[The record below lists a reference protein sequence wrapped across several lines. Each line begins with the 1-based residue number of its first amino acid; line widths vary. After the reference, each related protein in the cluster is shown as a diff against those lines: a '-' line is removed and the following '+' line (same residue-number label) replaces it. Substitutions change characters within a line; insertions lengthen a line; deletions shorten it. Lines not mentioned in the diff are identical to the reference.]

1 MKSKLKNF
9 LGELMIAWVFA
20 LPMKVNAQMRP
31 INQTTPWQVI
41 GNFFERPY
49 INYEAGRDSSN
60 FYGSK
65 GTDWDTLKTREERI
79 SFLKKILSEEYK
91 LRQTQAYHGFDNMQA
106 FINLH
111 GISSIGEWNKLS
123 TKYGGNS
130 YDITSNARFNLP
142 AAIVDTFNKN
152 NWQTSRLD
160 GFLVGNDP
168 IKYKSWYVFDPSD
181 SNKEVDIS
189 NSKYISINSDGYVKS
204 FFGDPI
210 FTFMPNMVRWGFKN
224 GVQND
229 TIMVDPTLWRNS
241 PNATTLSLTA
251 PKDTTINYEKSV
263 DLSKENLGEVKVK
276 TNLKLGKELD
286 FYARN
291 EYVGGHVVGMGYIEK
306 TSSIVDTVYLSN
318 DKKDF
323 RVKKKTL
330 VKLIE
335 DNTVYNSTYPN
346 GRHWKHTIKKD
357 SVYQTIT
364 VDHITSVGDAG
375 NDVPKKFEVSQNF
388 PNPFNPS

>member
-1 MKSKLKNF
+1 
-9 LGELMIAWVFA
+9 
-20 LPMKVNAQMRP
+20 
-31 INQTTPWQVI
+31 
-41 GNFFERPY
+41 
-49 INYEAGRDSSN
+49 
-60 FYGSK
+60 
-65 GTDWDTLKTREERI
+65 
-79 SFLKKILSEEYK
+79 
-91 LRQTQAYHGFDNMQA
+91 MQA

-388 PNPFNPS
+388 PNPFNPSTTIRYELPKETHVIINIYNLLGQKVKTLVNSEEKAGTYNTVWNGRDNYGNEAASGIYIYRVAVGSHIISKKMILMK